1 MTQNEDPEVLRV
13 MISSDNHLG
22 FCEKDPVRSND
33 SFAAFSEV
41 LSLARSQGVDM
52 VLLSGDMFHDNKPS
66 RATLHK
72 TFGIL
77 RKFTQGE
84 NPVKFAIVSDQVSPS
99 Q

>member
-1 MTQNEDPEVLRV
+1 
-13 MISSDNHLG
+13 MILNG
-22 FCEKDPVRSND
+22 
-33 SFAAFSEV
+33 
-41 LSLARSQGVDM
+41 
-52 VLLSGDMFHDNKPS
+52 GDLFHDNKPS

-84 NPVKFAIVSDQVSPS
+84 NPVKFAIVSDQVSPP